1 MRARKV
7 RRSDRALRPAPPGR
21 PPGWRREHQERF
33 WEGIAGGL
41 SSEPGVAAGVSPA
54 VGSRWF
60 RENGGMAPFSFVPV
74 WGIYLLGARRR
85 SRFST
90 PASVGCVRSPA
101 AWVGV
106 RRRSLVSCAATL
118 LLVAEAWSIGPR
130 PRSGIRIGAPAARRF
145 PNWPRTTPCVSMC
158 KIVSA
163 VLSPAP
169 TASWYQALRCVG
181 WVVVMGPERI
191 VGGRHRGAPSRSR
204 GGSGSIS
211 PIMSPCESLTR
222 RSTRRPMCKAGVR
235 SNGNWWRVCAPGER
249 CGCRGHGPA
258 SGARA
263 SSAPRS

>member
-1 MRARKV
+1 MSIRNGFGKGSLVGCRASRPVWRLVCRPRLV
-7 RRSDRALRPAPPGR
+7 RVGSARMVVWHL
-21 PPGWRREHQERF
+21 F
-33 WEGIAGGL
+33 L
-41 SSEPGVAAGVSPA
+41 SSL
-54 VGSRWF
+54 F
-60 RENGGMAPFSFVPV
+60 RDA
-74 WGIYLLGARRR
+74 IYLLWSEKR

-204 GGSGSIS
+204 TGSGSIS

-222 RSTRRPMCKAGVR
+222 RSTRRYMCKAGVR